1 MNGGTVLP
9 LVARPNRDQRVAAN
23 LIEIAAVSKI
33 YDTSQRGRHVALS
46 EISIDVAEGQFV
58 SILGPSGCGKSTLLY
73 IVGGFV
79 EATSGNVRVS
89 GASVTG
95 PGPDRGPVFQE
106 FALFP
111 WKTVLG
117 NIMYGP
123 LQQGLS
129 KGEAAERARELI
141 SSCI

>member
-1 MNGGTVLP
+1 
-9 LVARPNRDQRVAAN
+9 VATNF
-23 LIEIAAVSKI
+23 IEIEAVSKI
-33 YDTSQRGRHVALS
+33 YDTTQRVGHVALS

-79 EATSGNVRVS
+79 DATTGGVRVS
-89 GASVTG
+89 GAPVTG

-117 NIMYGP
+117 NVMYRYSKASPRRRRQRGRASC
-123 LQQGLS
+123 LS
-129 KGEAAERARELI
+129 WCISPNTSRSTRRSFPAA
-141 SSCI
+141 